1 MDANSIP
8 ALEQL
13 RTALDEEG
21 ALTDPAAL
29 TDAGINRIVGL
40 AYQANAELNAD
51 LTQA

>member
-13 RTALDEEG
+13 RTTLDEEG
-21 ALTDPAAL
+21 VLTDPAAL
-29 TDAGINRIVGL
+29 TDAAIDRIVGL
-40 AYQANAELNAD
+40 AYQANAELTTD